1 MANITKLDQLIIN
14 ELLDHGV
21 FTTTPLAAATQQSRL
36 AIAELK
42 KPSVQ
47 QRIGNYFKN
56 LLGIAP
62 DNFQENLLLLTGSAT
77 LTSAQVHVLLATI
90 KTVINEPELQGK
102 DDDRAVSTQKIVR
115 QVHSEVT
122 ELDER
127 EILRLIDSLFVKRF
141 GLFTPDRLEEDQENT
156 PVEIDD
162 YWEVSPDFNAFAQN
176 LVNHLTQAAPD
187 EDLSEIQQVNRVL
200 LAEQFMSPQTNPQ
213 TWPLLIAHKT
223 AIAEQWQQG
232 GRFILEV
239 GDHYALLLDS
249 QRQPSVAKPYLVAL
263 KVAHQLGAGVP
274 AADLTAT
281 IKDAAEALFP
291 GFTIQSSQVKA
302 ALLENDLMRDQDGYW
317 VPTPIVPRFLVET
330 DTPVEGEKTV

>member
-1 MANITKLDQLIIN
+1 MANMTNLDRLIIN

-21 FTTTPLAAATQQSRL
+21 FTTTPLAAATQQSRA

-56 LLGIAP
+56 LLGLAP
-62 DNFQENLLLLTGSAT
+62 DNFQENLLLLAGTAK
-77 LTSAQVHVLLATI
+77 LNSAQVHVLLATE

-102 DDDRAVSTQKIVR
+102 DEDRAVATQKIVR

-156 PVEIDD
+156 PAEIDD
-162 YWEVSPDFNAFAQN
+162 YWEVSPDFNEFAQN
-176 LVNHLTQAAPD
+176 LVNHLGQSAPAN
-187 EDLSEIQQVNRVL
+187 DLNELQQVNRVL
-200 LAEQFMSPQTNPQ
+200 LAEQFMSPKTNPQ
-213 TWPLLIAHKT
+213 TWPLLVAHKEE
-223 AIAEQWQQG
+223 IADQWRQG

-239 GDHYALLLDS
+239 GDHYALLLDN

-263 KVAHQLGAGVP
+263 TVAHELGAGVQ
-274 AADLTAT
+274 ADELTPT
-281 IKDAAEALFP
+281 IKAATEALFP
-291 GFTIQSSQVKA
+291 GFTIQPSQVKA
-302 ALLENDLMRDQDGYW
+302 ALIENDLMSDQDDYW
-317 VPTPIVPRFLVET
+317 VPTPIVARFLVET
-330 DTPVEGEKTV
+330 DEQSEGET